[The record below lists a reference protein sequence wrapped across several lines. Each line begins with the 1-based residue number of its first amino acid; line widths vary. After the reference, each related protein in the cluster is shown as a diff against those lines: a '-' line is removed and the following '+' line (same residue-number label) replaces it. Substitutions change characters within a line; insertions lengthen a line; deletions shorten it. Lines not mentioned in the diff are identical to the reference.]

1 MSTDEIKGTDS
12 QLTATGTPEV
22 KITNKP
28 GQIVIGEID
37 IAVTN
42 TGAEIEIGNIF
53 ITLPCGDAATDLVI
67 DNTEGS
73 IEPSAGT
80 RDWKLEPVT
89 SAPGSFKGIAP
100 DGAYILEPGKSVGF
114 TLSVITLSHLAGSA
128 DVTVTVYPPPAD
140 PPPPVDSPPP
150 VITPL
155 ATLTV
160 TINKIIDEEARIA
173 LTTINPTVWAKQP
186 VKLDYTGKAITKF
199 TLSESIST
207 WKHTDTKDG
216 SITRKP
222 EKTVHYT
229 LEGTA
234 RNIRLQT
241 QITVGV
247 LPPTLKSFTLV
258 SNLVDEGAKVLLNW
272 DTEYA
277 EHVFLT
283 CDDAEVPLLANYPK
297 TGVAVEIGPIK
308 RATTIHARAEFDGV
322 FSLKESHNIRIAGPR
337 VESFNI
343 TALPLEPGKKVSFK
357 LDWVIKNTTRFQIT
371 EHYAGQTDVHKLPVP
386 EGVTTCTVNPT
397 HAETTYKLEALAMAK
412 KKPEDEL
419 IKE

>member
-1 MSTDEIKGTDS
+1 MSTDEINSTDS
-12 QLTATGTPEV
+12 QLTASGTPEV

-37 IAVTN
+37 IAVN
-42 TGAEIEIGNIF
+42 NQGAEIEIGNIF
-53 ITLPCGDAATDLVI
+53 ISLPCGGAATDLVI
-67 DNTEGS
+67 ANTES
-73 IEPSAGT
+73 NIEPSAGT
-80 RDWKLEPVT
+80 RGWVLEPVA
-89 SAPGSFKGIAP
+89 SVPGRFKGKAP

-128 DVTVTVYPPPAD
+128 EVTVTVYPPTGN
-140 PPPPVDSPPP
+140 
-150 VITPL
+150 TPL

-173 LTTINPTVWAKQP
+173 LTTITSTVWVKQP
-186 VKLDYTGKAITKF
+186 VTLDYTGKAITRF
-199 TLSESIST
+199 TLSESISKWT
-207 WKHTDTKDG
+207 HTDTKDG
-216 SITRKP
+216 SIIRYP
-222 EKTVHYT
+222 EETVYYT

-234 RNIRLQT
+234 RGIRLQT
-241 QITVGV
+241 HIPVGV
-247 LPPTLKSFTLV
+247 LAPKLTKFELV
-258 SNLVDEGAKVLLNW
+258 SNLVDIDAKAVFNW

-277 EHVFLT
+277 EYVILT
-283 CDDAEVPLLANYPK
+283 CDDKEVPLLASYPK
-297 TGVAVEIGPIK
+297 TGVGVEIGPIK
-308 RATTIHARAEFDGV
+308 RATTIRAHPQFNGV
-322 FSLKESHNIRIAGPR
+322 NGAEKWHNVRIAGPR

>member
-12 QLTATGTPEV
+12 QLTASGTAEV
-22 KITNKP
+22 KITNKA

-37 IAVTN
+37 IAVN
-42 TGAEIEIGNIF
+42 NQGAEIEIGNIF
-53 ITLPCGDAATDLVI
+53 ISLPCGDAATDLVV
-67 DNTEGS
+67 DNTEGN
-73 IEPSAGT
+73 IVPSAGT
-80 RDWKLEPVT
+80 RGWVLEPV
-89 SAPGSFKGIAP
+89 SSVPGRFKGKAP
-100 DGAYILEPGKSVGF
+100 DGAYPLEPSKSVGF
-114 TLSVITLSHLAGSA
+114 TLSVITLSHLAGNA
-128 DVTVTVYPPPAD
+128 EVTVTVYPPTGN
-140 PPPPVDSPPP
+140 
-150 VITPL
+150 TPL

-173 LTTINPTVWAKQP
+173 LTTITPTVWAKQP
-186 VKLDYTGKAITKF
+186 VTLDYTGKAITRF
-199 TLSESIST
+199 TLSESISPWT
-207 WKHTDTKDG
+207 HTDTKDG
-216 SITRKP
+216 SIIRYP

-234 RNIRLQT
+234 RGIRLQT
-241 QITVGV
+241 QLTVGV
-247 LPPTLKSFTLV
+247 LPPTLKTFTLV

-277 EHVFLT
+277 EHVILT
-283 CDDAEVPLLANYPK
+283 CDDKEVPLLANYPK
-297 TGVAVEIGPIK
+297 TGAGVEIGPIK
-308 RATTIHARAEFDGV
+308 RATTIHAQAEFNGV
-322 FSLKESHNIRIAGPR
+322 VSVRESHNIRIAGPR

-357 LDWVIKNTTRFQIT
+357 LDWVLKNTTRFQIT

-397 HAETTYKLEALAMAK
+397 HAETTYKLEALAMSK
-412 KKPEDEL
+412 KKPEDAL

>member
-1 MSTDEIKGTDS
+1 MSTDEINGTDS
-12 QLTATGTPEV
+12 QLTATGTTEV

-37 IAVTN
+37 IAIN
-42 TGAEIEIGNIF
+42 NPGAEIEIGNIF

-67 DNTEGS
+67 ANTES
-73 IEPSAGT
+73 NIEPSAGT
-80 RDWKLEPVT
+80 RGWVLVPDT
-89 SAPGSFKGIAP
+89 SVPGRFKGKAP

-114 TLSVITLSHLAGSA
+114 TLSVITLSHLAGNA
-128 DVTVTVYPPPAD
+128 EVTVTVYPPTGN
-140 PPPPVDSPPP
+140 
-150 VITPL
+150 TPL
-155 ATLTV
+155 VTLTV

-173 LTTINPTVWAKQP
+173 LTTITPTVWAKQP
-186 VKLDYTGKAITKF
+186 VTLDYTGKAITKF

-234 RNIRLQT
+234 RGIRLQT

-283 CDDAEVPLLANYPK
+283 CDDAEVQLSANYPK

-337 VESFNI
+337 VDFFNI
-343 TALPLEPGKKVSFK
+343 TALPLEAGKKVSFK
-357 LDWVIKNTTRFQIT
+357 LDWAIKNTTRFQIT

-419 IKE
+419 RKE